1 MYSVR
6 NWIGVGAAAL
16 LAGALSFATTAG
28 FAMPRYDGLWSVSI
42 VTTKGDCIASYRYPM
57 RIANG
62 ILVNGGDIAVDV
74 AGRVGGDSSA
84 GSPPKP
90 APARGGRRPARARGR
105 RNGGRKTALPK
116 KHVARIRQSRTG
128 GGCLR
133 TAPRPGYAPTL
144 LTSVFSVPNPHPSA
158 ASSSSPSPSSSPA
171 RIFSAMSPAFW
182 RMAVSIFPAMSGLFL
197 RKVLAFSRPWPIRWL
212 S

>member
-62 ILVNGGDIAVDV
+62 ILVNGGDIAVE
-74 AGRVGGDSSA
+74 RVGGDGLVTVILSHGDTRASGFGRLAAKTGA
-84 GSPPKP
+84 G
-90 APARGGRRPARARGR
+90 
-105 RNGGRKTALPK
+105 T
-116 KHVARIRQSRTG
+116 
-128 GGCLR
+128 
-133 TAPRPGYAPTL
+133 
-144 LTSVFSVPNPHPSA
+144 
-158 ASSSSPSPSSSPA
+158 
-171 RIFSAMSPAFW
+171 
-182 RMAVSIFPAMSGLFL
+182 
-197 RKVLAFSRPWPIRWL
+197 
-212 S
+212 

>member
-16 LAGALSFATTAG
+16 LAGALTFATTAG

-74 AGRVGGDSSA
+74 AGRVGGDGLVTVILSL
-84 GSPPKP
+84 GDT
-90 APARGGRRPARARGR
+90 RARASAR
-105 RNGGRKTALPK
+105 RQNRRR
-116 KHVARIRQSRTG
+116 HVADDDLRGLVDG
-128 GGCLR
+128 GTAVVRLLCPKNTLPAYDNPGPAGCLR

-144 LTSVFSVPNPHPSA
+144 LTSVFRA
-158 ASSSSPSPSSSPA
+158 TIASD
-171 RIFSAMSPAFW
+171 
-182 RMAVSIFPAMSGLFL
+182 
-197 RKVLAFSRPWPIRWL
+197 
-212 S
+212 

>member
-16 LAGALSFATTAG
+16 IAGALTFATTAG

-74 AGRVGGDSSA
+74 AGRVGGDGLVTVILSQSQISS
-84 GSPPKP
+84 
-90 APARGGRRPARARGR
+90 
-105 RNGGRKTALPK
+105 
-116 KHVARIRQSRTG
+116 
-128 GGCLR
+128 
-133 TAPRPGYAPTL
+133 
-144 LTSVFSVPNPHPSA
+144 
-158 ASSSSPSPSSSPA
+158 
-171 RIFSAMSPAFW
+171 
-182 RMAVSIFPAMSGLFL
+182 
-197 RKVLAFSRPWPIRWL
+197 
-212 S
+212 

>member
-57 RIANG
+57 RVANG

-74 AGRVGGDSSA
+74 AGRVGGDGLVTVILSHGDTRAWASA
-84 GSPPKP
+84 GSPPTP
-90 APARGGRRPARARGR
+90 APARGGRRLARARGR
-105 RNGGRKTALPK
+105 RSGGRKTA
-116 KHVARIRQSRTG
+116 V
-128 GGCLR
+128 LR
-133 TAPRPGYAPTL
+133 HPR
-144 LTSVFSVPNPHPSA
+144 
-158 ASSSSPSPSSSPA
+158 
-171 RIFSAMSPAFW
+171 
-182 RMAVSIFPAMSGLFL
+182 VSSGL
-197 RKVLAFSRPWPIRWL
+197 KA
-212 S
+212 

>member
-16 LAGALSFATTAG
+16 LAGALTFATTAG

-74 AGRVGGDSSA
+74 AGRVGGDGLVTVILSHGDTRASLAAKTGAGTWRTTTCA
-84 GSPPKP
+84 GSW
-90 APARGGRRPARARGR
+90 
-105 RNGGRKTALPK
+105 TAE
-116 KHVARIRQSRTG
+116 
-128 GGCLR
+128 
-133 TAPRPGYAPTL
+133 
-144 LTSVFSVPNPHPSA
+144 
-158 ASSSSPSPSSSPA
+158 
-171 RIFSAMSPAFW
+171 
-182 RMAVSIFPAMSGLFL
+182 
-197 RKVLAFSRPWPIRWL
+197 RW